1 MVCATLRGMRG
12 GIARWKRGV
21 ASQGIKQAVA
31 YAFQGSCDAS
41 LSGMTAEGIERA
53 ATYGDETMTRFTVE
67 DGQVSVDQV
76 DKAGLRAW
84 IGGADPV
91 TGDLR
96 GREVPSPNADLLL
109 DATVNASKTFSVAAM
124 LDPDLAAAYEQ
135 LEDRIRDRAI
145 RMWQFE
151 LNSRRGHAGAIRMD
165 LSRIEVV
172 ELKHERSRSLDPH
185 KHRHL
190 WLNIKVQG
198 RDGRWSNIDS
208 RVAMQFQTVINGE
221 GDLAARTDPEWV
233 AALAAKGYTLTAEG
247 EIAELQHLVRPLS
260 RRSNQIE
267 ANRAARLAE
276 WREQN
281 PGREPDK
288 GVLDM
293 IDRWAWAHG
302 RPNKPGHV
310 DEAVWADTVR
320 GEIAAIDPA
329 ALQPRKPVAAATV
342 TADSTGQTASV
353 ATVDRDEL
361 AAAAIADADT
371 RSYGRGGRFSR
382 FDIEGG
388 VRRAVATAGIVAD
401 RAVLDE
407 LVQDVAARA
416 LTGAGVISLLDDTE
430 QPTMPGHVKQLMA
443 TYTAAAKTDLG
454 TALDTLHG
462 PGQAL
467 DDRTLATAAAKE
479 LDKGKSLD
487 AGQADAAAAVAG
499 TDRLVAV
506 IGPAGAGK
514 TTLLKVARRALED
527 QGRRMVVV
535 APTKK
540 AASVVGREIGT
551 TASSLHRLLMDYGF
565 QWKTDTRTGRTVWS
579 RRPEKPW
586 KPGVTDA
593 LEYGRS
599 FPLSVG
605 DRIVVDEASMVDLD
619 AARALA
625 IVARETGAGIA
636 MVGDQYQA
644 MPVGHAGA
652 MAMLAQRATAT
663 VELSTVH
670 RFRDADDP
678 SKPNT
683 AYADLTL
690 RLRTAT
696 ADTAA
701 GIADELVA
709 GGHVSLAANEQ
720 GVRDRMVEKYFEVTG
735 RRKTIALVTGTNETA
750 QAVNEAIQAER
761 IRRGQITVTPG
772 RTGFGQHEQAVH
784 VGDVVQTRKNDRDL
798 QVENRAL
805 WTIAKIHRDGSL
817 TLRAAGDSG
826 DVRKI
831 DAEYAAT
838 HLHLAYA
845 STVHGIQGETTDEA
859 YTGPGVDA
867 AGLYVGNTR
876 GKFHNESI
884 HIAGTLDDAKAQLID
899 TITRGVPET
908 TIADGRAA
916 AQAELDTAARTA
928 GEPDVPAPWQDRPWG
943 HVADVDDRLQSERA
957 VQHDARTA
965 LEHVVDRIAQRER
978 TLVKIDQR
986 LADLEARDNANRHA
1000 GRPVEPAERGKLADA
1015 RDRLAKGLEQ
1025 DRAEQVKLSKS
1036 YRKVMARIDDG
1047 VTEQRLRNGQ
1057 PDPVRRTEANGR
1069 AARRARADDV
1079 SAPAVWRPTDD
1090 AGPTLG

>member
-1 MVCATLRGMRG
+1 MRG

-41 LSGMTAEGIERA
+41 LSGMTAEGIEEA
-53 ATYGDETMTRFTVE
+53 ATYGDETMTRFVIE
-67 DGQVSVDQV
+67 DGQVTTDTV
-76 DKAGLRAW
+76 DKVGLRAW

-96 GREVPSPNADLLL
+96 GREMPSPNADLLL

-145 RMWQFE
+145 RMWQQE

-190 WLNIKVQG
+190 WLNVKVQG

-233 AALAAKGYTLTAEG
+233 AALAAKGYTLTADG
-247 EIAELQHLVRPLS
+247 EIAELTHLVRPLS

-267 ANRAARLAE
+267 ANRAARIAS

-310 DEAVWADTVR
+310 DETVWADTVR
-320 GEIAAIDPA
+320 SEIAAIDPA
-329 ALQPRKPVAAATV
+329 ALHPRTALAATAPV
-342 TADSTGQTASV
+342 TV
-353 ATVDRDEL
+353 ATVDRDQL

-388 VRRAVATAGIVAD
+388 VRRAVANAGIVAD

-407 LVQDVAARA
+407 LIEDVAARA
-416 LTGAGVISLLDDTE
+416 LTGAGVISLLDDAE
-430 QPTMPGHVKQLMA
+430 QATMPGHVKQLMA

-454 TALDTLHG
+454 AALDTLHG
-462 PGQAL
+462 PGRAL
-467 DDRTLATAAAKE
+467 GDRPLATAAAKE
-479 LDKGKSLD
+479 LGTGRSLD

-514 TTLLKVARRALED
+514 TTLLKVARRALEE
-527 QGRRMVVV
+527 QGRQMVVV

-540 AASVVGREIGT
+540 AASVASREIGT
-551 TASSLHRLLMDYGF
+551 TGSSLHRLLMDYGF
-565 QWKTDTRTGRTVWS
+565 QWDTDRRTGRTVWS
-579 RRPEKPW
+579 RRPEKQW
-586 KPGVTDA
+586 KPGVQDA

-599 FPLSVG
+599 FPLGAG

-619 AARALA
+619 AAHALA
-625 IVARETGAGIA
+625 VVARETGAGIV

-652 MAMLAQRATAT
+652 MAMLAQRASAT

-670 RFRDADDP
+670 RFRDPDDP
-678 SKPNT
+678 SKPNA

-720 GVRDRMVEKYFEVTG
+720 GVRDRMVEKYFDVTG
-735 RRKTIALVTGTNETA
+735 RRKTVALVTGTNETA

-772 RTGFGQHEQAVH
+772 LTGFGQHEQAVH

-916 AQAELDTAARTA
+916 AQAELDTAARTS

-943 HVADVDDRLQSERA
+943 DVAAVDDRLQSERA
-957 VQHDARTA
+957 VQHDARSA
-965 LEHVVDRIAQRER
+965 LEQVIDRIAQRER

-1015 RDRLAKGLEQ
+1015 RHRLAKGLEQ
-1025 DRAEQVKLSKS
+1025 DRAQQVKLSKS

-1047 VTEQRLRNGQ
+1047 VSEQRLRNGQ
-1057 PDPVRRTEANGR
+1057 PDPIRKNETNGR

-1079 SAPAVWRPTDD
+1079 SVPPTWRPPDG
-1090 AGPTLG
+1090 AGPEL